1 MDYKIIDQ
9 EQLDI
14 MIEEARISLQQKHLE
29 ANDGHDI
36 TRLEEHAALI
46 PVILGYASSL
56 GKNKESYKELE
67 DYYNHHVKSVYSN
80 LTDDDITNLFSIFF
94 KDA

>member
-9 EQLDI
+9 EQLD
-14 MIEEARISLQQKHLE
+14 MMVEEARISLQQKHLE

-46 PVILGYASSL
+46 PIILGYATSL
-56 GKNKESYKELE
+56 GNNKEIYKELE

-80 LTDDDITNLFSIFF
+80 LTDGDIRTLFSIYL